1 MVVQDL
7 KMTPLQG
14 IPSER
19 VRRIRDRMLSY
30 PRELD
35 LERARCYTRI
45 YKQMEDAPPCMK
57 NVKALEEFLRLRK
70 MSFL

>member
-1 MVVQDL
+1 MVVQSF

-19 VRRIRDRMLSY
+19 VRKMRDRMLST

-45 YKQMEDAPPCMK
+45 YKQM
-57 NVKALEEFLRLRK
+57 
-70 MSFL
+70 